1 MRIENVKL
9 SEIIRTLTLTKHQG
23 WDLLHRIDLLV
34 FLRVLL
40 SPISELTCFRIKSG
54 WDNLLEDVYG
64 LHVHLHPGD
73 VEGDPH
79 PPGARGPVVGVELR
93 LLSNIII

>member
-1 MRIENVKL
+1 M
-9 SEIIRTLTLTKHQG
+9 
-23 WDLLHRIDLLV
+23 
-34 FLRVLL
+34 
-40 SPISELTCFRIKSG
+40 IKSG
-54 WDNLLEDVYG
+54 WDNLLEDVNG

-93 LLSNIII
+93 LLSNIILIYIQIYGFSEKPFKVLLGTF